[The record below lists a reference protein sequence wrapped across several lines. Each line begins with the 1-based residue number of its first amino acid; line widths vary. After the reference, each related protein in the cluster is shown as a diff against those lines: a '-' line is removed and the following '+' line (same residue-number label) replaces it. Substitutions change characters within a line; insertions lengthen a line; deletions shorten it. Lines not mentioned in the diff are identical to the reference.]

1 MLTNHLFE
9 KLFIDHGNQAKSLG
23 QGKVKLGYGTHF

>member
-9 KLFIDHGNQAKSLG
+9 KLFIDQGNQAKSLD
-23 QGKVKLGYGTHF
+23 QGKVTLGYGTHF